1 MVVRVDPTEVCDLR
15 RVQEHE
21 RPMPTPSGTRKLLHH
36 NLFVSV
42 LAEDIHVAAPDFR
55 QLVNPLWLNA

>member
-1 MVVRVDPTEVCDLR
+1 MWFHVDAREVYDLSR
-15 RVQEHE
+15 AQELE
-21 RPMPTPSGTRKLLHH
+21 RPIPTPAGTRKRLHH

-55 QLVNPLWLNA
+55 QLVNPLRLNA